1 MTRKEGIQFM
11 PILRAYINDEQLQ
24 WRHKHTDEK
33 WKDLK
38 KNEELYF
45 PSDIWEYRIKE
56 INRNDYD

>member
-33 WKDLK
+33 MERFEKKMKNYTFLVTFGSIVLK
-38 KNEELYF
+38 K
-45 PSDIWEYRIKE
+45 
-56 INRNDYD
+56 